1 MLETACRRAGRHRG
15 LDWAVRLQGWSVK
28 RATSDVASWVDDRHG
43 GRGEGGPLEAQ
54 PEVPGLNADSLR
66 VIKNSLS

>member
-1 MLETACRRAGRHRG
+1 MA
-15 LDWAVRLQGWSVK
+15 DS
-28 RATSDVASWVDDRHG
+28 HG
-43 GRGEGGPLEAQ
+43 GGGEGSGWGGVGLLKVQ

>member
-1 MLETACRRAGRHRG
+1 M
-15 LDWAVRLQGWSVK
+15 K

>member
-1 MLETACRRAGRHRG
+1 M
-15 LDWAVRLQGWSVK
+15 
-28 RATSDVASWVDDRHG
+28 
-43 GRGEGGPLEAQ
+43 GESGPFEAQ